1 MRSRNRGGGG
11 TNEGRKEG
19 RRRGIKYWCMD
30 QVHVYAL
37 MFDVTWTWDLGAGAE
52 RVIEDRGVN
61 SQNLTTKGLGC
72 L

>member
-1 MRSRNRGGGG
+1 MCLFVVCYISQSSLHTIVKSLCRVLPIKTWCGSMRSRNRGGGG

-37 MFDVTWTWDLGAGAE
+37 M
-52 RVIEDRGVN
+52 
-61 SQNLTTKGLGC
+61 
-72 L
+72 